1 MIVFYEFKRVF
12 KKNYKSF
19 LILIV
24 IALMLLLSYN
34 IVFHNSNNINNHLT
48 NVSQK
53 FLNIF
58 NINKENFTSVNGYYA
73 FYIKIM
79 SFISSAFSITIGIE
93 VARRDKIEQTRDF
106 LYTKPIKRSFIIIYR
121 ILAALIFIFFFTFF
135 IFISSLILF
144 SVKNYNFDTL
154 KLFQID
160 FSLFLLMSVFFSYGL
175 VLGGFVYNKIHLI
188 SFISIIPFILI
199 NIIDQFTSFGLLYYL
214 NPFSYFSFDKIISD
228 GYQYQTLVITVFLQV
243 FLINFGINIYER
255 HLD

>member
-19 LILIV
+19 LILIL
-24 IALMLLLSYN
+24 IALFLLLSYN
-34 IVFHNSNNINNHLT
+34 IVYINSNSINNHIG
-48 NVSQK
+48 NISQR

-58 NINKENFTSVNGYYA
+58 NINKENFTTVNGYYA

-79 SFISSAFSITIGIE
+79 SFVSSAFAITIGIE
-93 VARRDKIEQTRDF
+93 VARRDRLEQTRDF
-106 LYTKPIKRSFIIIYR
+106 LYTKPIRRSLIIIYR

-144 SVKNYNFDTL
+144 SVRKYSFDTL

-175 VLGGFVYNKIHLI
+175 VLGGFVYKKIYLI
-188 SFISIIPFILI
+188 SIISIIPFIII
-199 NIIDQFTSFGLLYYL
+199 NVIDQFTSFGLLYYI

-243 FLINFGINIYER
+243 FLINFGINIYEK

>member
-19 LILIV
+19 LILTL
-24 IALMLLLSYN
+24 IALFLLLSYN
-34 IVFHNSNNINNHLT
+34 IVYINSNSINNHIG
-48 NVSQK
+48 NISQR

-58 NINKENFTSVNGYYA
+58 NINKENFTTVNGYYA

-79 SFISSAFSITIGIE
+79 SFISSVFAVTIGIE
-93 VARRDKIEQTRDF
+93 VARRDRLEQTRDF

-144 SVKNYNFDTL
+144 SVRKYSFDTL
-154 KLFQID
+154 KLFQIV

-175 VLGGFVYNKIHLI
+175 VLGGFVYKKIYLV
-188 SFISIIPFILI
+188 SFISIIPFIII
-199 NIIDQFTSFGLLYYL
+199 NVIDQFTSFGLLYYI

-243 FLINFGINIYER
+243 FLINFGINIYEK